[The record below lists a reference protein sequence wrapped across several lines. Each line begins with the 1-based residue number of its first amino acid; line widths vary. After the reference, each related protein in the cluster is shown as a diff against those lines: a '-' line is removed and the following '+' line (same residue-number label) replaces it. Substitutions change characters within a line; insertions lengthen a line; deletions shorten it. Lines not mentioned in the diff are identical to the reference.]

1 MVIWD
6 IEVFSTDLLVIS
18 KLIENDQTIIES
30 KNFNI
35 DDQGF
40 FFFFLYIHN
49 DCFCYYIK
57 YNTIKIKKWLVC
69 ATNTLECLTNSP

>member
-40 FFFFLYIHN
+40 FFFLYIHN